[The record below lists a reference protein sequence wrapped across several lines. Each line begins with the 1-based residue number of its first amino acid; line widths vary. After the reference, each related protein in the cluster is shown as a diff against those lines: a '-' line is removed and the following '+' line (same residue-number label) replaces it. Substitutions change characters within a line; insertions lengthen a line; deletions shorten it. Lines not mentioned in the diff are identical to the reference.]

1 MEEGGGLLMSFDF
14 AFALRIVPVILEG
27 AGNTILVAI
36 LSFAGATMFGFFWEM
51 LRRSHWLL
59 RPIVQFII
67 DAIRST
73 PSLVQIYFLF
83 FVLPYYGVVLPAMFV
98 GVFGISFYY
107 SGYISEVFKAGI
119 DAVPSGQ
126 SEAAQSLGLGW
137 IDTVIFVIA
146 PQMLRNIAAPL
157 GAYSISILKTTP
169 LLAVIAVPEMLG
181 SAFDVASETYRY
193 AEPMLVVGV
202 LFLIL
207 ALFAVSLVTRLE
219 RRLGLVARP
228 H

>member
-1 MEEGGGLLMSFDF
+1 MSFDF
-14 AFALRIVPVILEG
+14 AFALKIVPVVLEG
-27 AGNTILVAI
+27 VGNTILVAS
-36 LSFAGATMFGFFWEM
+36 LSFAGATMLGFFWEM
-51 LRRSHWLL
+51 LRRSHWLV
-59 RPIVQFII
+59 RPIVQFVI

-73 PSLVQIYFLF
+73 PALVQIYFLF

-119 DAVPSGQ
+119 DAVPLGQ

-137 IDTVIFVIA
+137 VDTVIFVIA

-207 ALFAVSLVTRLE
+207 ALIAVALVTRLE
-219 RRLGLVARP
+219 RRLGLVAP
-228 H
+228 SH

>member
-1 MEEGGGLLMSFDF
+1 MSFDF
-14 AFALRIVPVILEG
+14 AFALKIIPVVLEG
-27 AGNTILVAI
+27 VGNTILVAI
-36 LSFAGATMFGFFWEM
+36 LSFAGATMLGFFWEM
-51 LRRSHWLL
+51 LRRSHWLV
-59 RPIVQFII
+59 RPIVQFAI

-73 PSLVQIYFLF
+73 PALVQIYFLF

-119 DAVPSGQ
+119 DAVPLGQ

-137 IDTVIFVIA
+137 VDTVIFVIA

-207 ALFAVSLVTRLE
+207 ALIAVALVTRLE
-219 RRLGLVARP
+219 RRLGLVAP
-228 H
+228 SH

>member
-1 MEEGGGLLMSFDF
+1 MSFDF
-14 AFALRIVPVILEG
+14 AFALKIIPVVLEG
-27 AGNTILVAI
+27 VGNTILVAI
-36 LSFAGATMFGFFWEM
+36 LSFAGATMLGFFWEM
-51 LRRSHWLL
+51 LRRSHWLV
-59 RPIVQFII
+59 RPIVQFVI

-73 PSLVQIYFLF
+73 PALVQIYFLF

-119 DAVPSGQ
+119 DAVPLGQ

-137 IDTVIFVIA
+137 VDTVIFVIA

-207 ALFAVSLVTRLE
+207 ALIAVALVTRLE
-219 RRLGLVARP
+219 RRLGLVAP
-228 H
+228 SH